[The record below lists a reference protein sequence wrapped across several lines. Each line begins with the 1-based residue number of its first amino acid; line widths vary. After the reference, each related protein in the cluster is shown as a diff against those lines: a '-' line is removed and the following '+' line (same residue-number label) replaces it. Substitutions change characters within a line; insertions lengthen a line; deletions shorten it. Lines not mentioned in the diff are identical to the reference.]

1 MSRLVVNQIQA
12 KTGSE
17 IEIPSGHTIRNNGT
31 AVGFGLSTATD
42 TLPSEGG
49 AATTIVAQGL
59 SKLFVK
65 FNGAGTTVNES
76 FNTGSI
82 TDSGTGYHRVNFT
95 NNMNSIH
102 YVTHSTTAHNYGVS
116 NNGWS
121 SGVASDNGTNGMT
134 TSTVQL
140 SHGASG
146 GSNADPTAVHVSLD
160 GDLA

>member
-1 MSRLVVNQIQA
+1 VVSTLKLTKIQIPNSDSDVISLDA
-12 KTGSE
+12 SSGNVTLNKTLGGTSITVQGE
-17 IEIPSGHTIRNNGT
+17 GT
-31 AVGFGLSTATD
+31 A
-42 TLPSEGG
+42 
-49 AATTIVAQGL
+49 TTNLQQGL

-65 FNGAGTTVNES
+65 FSGDGTTVNAS

-95 NNMNSIH
+95 NNMSEVH
-102 YVTHSTTAHNYGVS
+102 YVTHSTTAHNYGAS

-140 SHGASG
+140 SHGNSG